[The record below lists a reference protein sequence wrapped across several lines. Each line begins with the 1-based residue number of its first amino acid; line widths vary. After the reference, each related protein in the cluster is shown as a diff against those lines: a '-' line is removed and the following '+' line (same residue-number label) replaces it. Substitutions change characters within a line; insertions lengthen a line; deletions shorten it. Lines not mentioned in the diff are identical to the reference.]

1 MSLKEK
7 IIKLAD
13 KLDQKGMMDDA
24 NTMDEILQMLEDSHM
39 EEREEKEHHEDSP
52 SYMAKPQ
59 LAHIA
64 KEALDSFHLVE
75 DGEMLDD
82 WMESYIAQA
91 ELMISQVAKKLKYQK
106 GVMTHGDK

>member
-13 KLDQKGMMDDA
+13 KLDQRGMLDDA
-24 NTMDEILQMLEDSHM
+24 NTMDEILQLLEDSHM
-39 EEREEKEHHEDSP
+39 EEHQEEEHHDEP

-64 KEALDSFHLVE
+64 KEALDCFHLVE

-106 GVMTHGDK
+106 GVMMHGEK

>member
-13 KLDQKGMMDDA
+13 KLDEKGMLDEA
-24 NTMDEILQMLEDSHM
+24 NTVDQILHLLEHNEM
-39 EEREEKEHHEDSP
+39 QHPAEEEHEEA

-59 LAHIA
+59 LAQIA
-64 KEALDSFHLVE
+64 KAALDCFHMVE
-75 DGEMLDD
+75 DGERLDD

-91 ELMISQVAKKLKYQK
+91 ELMISQVAKKIIYQK
-106 GVMTHGDK
+106 GMLHHEEE